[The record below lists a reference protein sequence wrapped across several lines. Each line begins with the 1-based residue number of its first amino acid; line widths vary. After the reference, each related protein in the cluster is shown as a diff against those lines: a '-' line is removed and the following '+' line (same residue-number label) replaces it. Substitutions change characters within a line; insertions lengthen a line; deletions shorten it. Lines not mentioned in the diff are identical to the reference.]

1 MYNIMEVRYK
11 NGRKYKPQ
19 FVKEFKRKVDAE
31 RSLKKALQ
39 AVKVKYT
46 NKVDLCTNTVS
57 VPGGIKVQFVI
68 EKAASTPNGQG
79 CTLLNVPMSA
89 VPRQNVIKHKK
100 VKIKRKP

>member
-19 FVKEFKRKVDAE
+19 FVREFKRKKDAE
-31 RSLKKALQ
+31 KYLKKALQ
-39 AVKVKYT
+39 AVRVKYT

>member
-19 FVKEFKRKVDAE
+19 LVKEFKRKADAE
-31 RSLKKALQ
+31 KSLKKALQ
-39 AVKVKYT
+39 AVKAEYT
-46 NKVDLCTNTVS
+46 PKVDLCTNTVYA
-57 VPGGIKVQFVI
+57 PCGIKVQFVI

-79 CTLLNVPMSA
+79 CNLLNIPISA
-89 VPRQNVIKHKK
+89 VPRSKK

>member
-31 RSLKKALQ
+31 RNLRKALQ

-89 VPRQNVIKHKK
+89 VPRSKK